1 MSSGFFDYPG
11 QDGADAGN
19 RDMEFLSG
27 QTTADWERLLAH
39 TQTRRFG
46 AGDVLIREGDPDRS
60 LLIVTEGRIEVL
72 MQDRTGRGLHQW
84 TTYEHGTVVGEQTFL
99 DGRPRSATIR
109 ALTDGALVRLS
120 RESFDVL
127 SAREP
132 QLARAI
138 LLDLGR
144 ILSLRLRMTTGALQ
158 KMWD

>member
-1 MSSGFFDYPG
+1 
-11 QDGADAGN
+11 
-19 RDMEFLSG
+19 L
-27 QTTADWERLLAH
+27 
-39 TQTRRFG
+39 
-46 AGDVLIREGDPDRS
+46 
-60 LLIVTEGRIEVL
+60 
-72 MQDRTGRGLHQW
+72 

-132 QLARAI
+132 ELARAI

-144 ILSLRLRMTTGALQ
+144 ILSLRLRRTTGALQ